1 MNKEKIDSLPI
12 QVFYTSKEETNCPFV
27 VDLIKI
33 IKKLKEKK
41 LIKENDQPTI
51 SFTYGKRILINS
63 LIKDLSKIK
72 KEELLE
78 IVDYD
83 PVKNNLLVIGSAD
96 PKIETTLHYM
106 LHYAK
111 KEIKIVLQLNN
122 NEILEKIGKKV
133 PILDDKLPI
142 NSIDFIKQVLKTLRD
157 NKILGIK
164 NKGMLI
170 VSKNSEELYN
180 TLEKHLEGKNENW
193 GRRQKSI
200 LVWRW

>member
-180 TLEKHLEGKNENW
+180 TLEKHLEGKNEN
-193 GRRQKSI
+193 
-200 LVWRW
+200 